1 MRLTPEQRQIILDTV
16 REVLGPDAGVRLF
29 GSRTDD
35 TQRGGDIDLL
45 IEADLADPAAALDA
59 KLDLLVALKRR
70 LGERRIDIL
79 FDRPGRP
86 DPPPVVVAARATG
99 IPL

>member
-1 MRLTPEQRQIILDTV
+1 M
-16 REVLGPDAGVRLF
+16 RLF

-45 IEADLADPAAALDA
+45 VEADLADPAALDA
-59 KLDLLVALKRR
+59 KLDLLVSLKRR

-79 FDRPGRP
+79 FDRPGQP
-86 DPPPVVVAARATG
+86 DPPPVVIAARATG

>member
-1 MRLTPEQRQIILDTV
+1 MRLTLEQRRIILDTV
-16 REVLGPDAGVRLF
+16 REVLGSNAGVRLF

-45 IEADLADPAAALDA
+45 IETDLADPAAALDA
-59 KLDLLVALKRR
+59 KLDLLVSLKRR

-79 FDRPGRP
+79 FDRPGRS
-86 DPPPVVVAARATG
+86 DPPPVVAAARATG